1 MAKKATTGVPNR
13 RKRTAEQDKRTYLS
27 RAEREA
33 RAQRTLLLSIG
44 AALGVVLIVL
54 LVGIVIEG
62 FVRPNQAIAV
72 VNGETVTTRAFEQ
85 RVRYTRWQ
93 LGQQLANIAAIY
105 GPNYL
110 TDQSS
115 PFYQQFVQLQPGQE
129 YLIGGQVRDQL
140 VDEILI
146 RQQAAERGI
155 TVDAAAVDARIQ
167 EFFGYDPDPEDPAPT
182 VEPTVTP
189 TPIVSPTPS
198 PEPSATPE
206 PEDTEATE
214 EEGTP
219 VPTVTPMPTLTPA
232 PTLTVEEQ
240 AERYEE
246 FSSEY
251 FTEAVRVSGMSQ
263 EQIRAIFE
271 VDVLRQQLQDEI
283 AGDIPA
289 SEEQV
294 DARHILVATEEEAQ
308 DVLAALA
315 EGEAF
320 ADLARAA
327 SMDTGSGASGGELDW
342 AGRGQYVAE
351 FEDAVFNAE
360 IGAIVGP
367 VQSEFGYHIIQVHAR
382 EVRDLTEAQLETKR
396 QVAFTEWLTTAQN
409 EATIEYPVSYID
421 RTPDDPTIFEMG
433 LVGALT
439 GS

>member
-13 RKRTAEQDKRTYLS
+13 RKRTPEQDKRTYLS

-33 RAQRTLLLSIG
+33 RAQRWLLLGIG
-44 AALGVVLIVL
+44 GALGVVLIIL

-93 LGQQLANIAAIY
+93 LGQQLTNIASLY

-129 YLIGGQVRDQL
+129 YLIGGQVRDQM

-146 RQQAAERGI
+146 RQEAAERGI
-155 TVDAAAVDARIQ
+155 TADAEAVEARIQ
-167 EFFGYDPDPEDPAPT
+167 EFFGYDPDPEEPAPT
-182 VEPTVTP
+182 IEPTVTP

-198 PEPSATPE
+198 PAPTATPE
-206 PEDTEATE
+206 PEEAEETE

-219 VPTVTPMPTLTPA
+219 APTLTPMPTLTPA

-246 FSSEY
+246 FSTDY
-251 FTEAVRVSGMSQ
+251 FAEAVSVSGMN
-263 EQIRAIFE
+263 EAQIREIFE
-271 VDVLRQQLQDEI
+271 LDVLREQVQEEVT
-283 AGDIPA
+283 GDIPA

-308 DVLAALA
+308 DILAALE
-315 EGEAF
+315 EGESF
-320 ADLARAA
+320 ADLARSA
-327 SMDTGSGASGGELDW
+327 SMDTGSGASGGELGW

-367 VQSEFGYHIIQVHAR
+367 VPSEFGYHIIQVHAR
-382 EVRDLTEAQLETKR
+382 EVRDLTEAQLESKR
-396 QVAFTEWLTTAQN
+396 STTFTEWLANLKN
-409 EATIEYPVSYID
+409 EVTIEYPNSYID
-421 RTPDDPTIFEMG
+421 RTPDDPTIYEMG
-433 LVGALT
+433 LVGLVS